1 MRPRSPRCEVRLGR
15 LKSALAA
22 VGGGGVG
29 VCWCSRTLTA
39 FFSERWICWNAGFW
53 LERRLEPKA
62 ADRRTA
68 GKSVRYEYSL
78 RCSCLGP
85 QI

>member
-29 VCWCSRTLTA
+29 VCWCSRTLVGQQVP
-39 FFSERWICWNAGFW
+39 SRGVQM
-53 LERRLEPKA
+53 
-62 ADRRTA
+62 
-68 GKSVRYEYSL
+68 G
-78 RCSCLGP
+78 RCGGP
-85 QI
+85 TDMVAVAEALARVACRGGEDGAWSGG